1 VKATINLEY
10 SSEELE
16 KFLSNAGVAMLV
28 KFFKSIKLDPSQV
41 PAYIDYFKQ
50 GFEQAMA
57 GGGFRMPHAHHH
69 GPPGYPPPPH
79 HHGPPGYPPPPPGYM
94 PRPVGSSS
102 FADFLAAQRYA
113 KREAAPEDPNN
124 VQPIHGEPPHVD
136 RCFPVEATRQNEA
149 GIACCQCATANGT
162 QRTHCRNCGHK
173 LCVIATPPPA
183 PAEPSGTPE

>member
-1 VKATINLEY
+1 VKATINIEY
-10 SSEELE
+10 TGEELE
-16 KFLSNAGVAMLV
+16 KFAMNLLSRGLTKFVGEFTPEQTQFFFAGVRQA
-28 KFFKSIKLDPSQV
+28 LDM
-41 PAYIDYFKQ
+41 FL
-50 GFEQAMA
+50 GQAGQQRGRV
-57 GGGFRMPHAHHH
+57 GGGLRPNGAPPQPFGGPVPHADPF
-69 GPPGYPPPPH
+69 GS
-79 HHGPPGYPPPPPGYM
+79 PPPGRGFN
-94 PRPVGSSS
+94 P
-102 FADFLAAQRYA
+102 FARRVEGEPD
-113 KREAAPEDPNN
+113 N